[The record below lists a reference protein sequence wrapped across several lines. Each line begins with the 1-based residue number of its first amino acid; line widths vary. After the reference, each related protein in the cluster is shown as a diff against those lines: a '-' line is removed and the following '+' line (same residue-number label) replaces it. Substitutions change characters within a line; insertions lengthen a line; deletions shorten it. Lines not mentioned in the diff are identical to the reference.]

1 MDMSNKLSK
10 ALEFANYRTALNLQ
24 HNNLKAK
31 VETLLNYSIN
41 GGTFVISQE
50 LICFVELL
58 IKKNYT
64 SSVLLDVYKN
74 PIQIEDLEEFL
85 DEILSRYFEAVNE
98 YHADYTKLKQS
109 RKVHKIIDI
118 DNE

>member
-1 MDMSNKLSK
+1 MGMSNKLSK
-10 ALEFANYRTALNLQ
+10 ALEFANYRTSLNLQ

-64 SSVLLDVYKN
+64 NSVLLDVYKN
-74 PIQIEDLEEFL
+74 PIQIEDLESFL

-98 YHADYTKLKQS
+98 YHADYTKLKRS

-118 DNE
+118 END